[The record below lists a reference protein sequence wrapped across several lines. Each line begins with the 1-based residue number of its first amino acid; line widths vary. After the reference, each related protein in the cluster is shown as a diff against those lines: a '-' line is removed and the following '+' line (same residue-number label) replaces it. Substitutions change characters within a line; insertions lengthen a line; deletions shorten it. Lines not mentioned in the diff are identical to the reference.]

1 MMWVFII
8 FAYYV
13 VATML
18 PIDKIIG
25 KIYPVFAVALIFMA
39 VALATVWFALWHRRF
54 SSKI

>member
-39 VALATVWFALWHRRF
+39 VALAAVWFAVWHKKF
-54 SSKI
+54 SSII